1 MQGIL
6 VYILILP
13 GCDAGDKVE
22 GGGEQTRLAGN
33 HPGLLPLPVAR
44 SPPAQIDGGLEEGMQ
59 GELFAIGVL
68 QAQQPVALALFY
80 IF

>member
-1 MQGIL
+1 M
-6 VYILILP
+6 YILILL
-13 GCDAGDKVE
+13 GGDAGNKIE

-44 SPPAQIDGGLEEGMQ
+44 PPPAQIDGGLEEGMQ
-59 GELFAIGVL
+59 GELFAIGAL